1 MLKEMQ
7 VDGLLVQ
14 IYEDRADMGAAAAR
28 MAADA
33 MKQLLQEQEFINVIF
48 AAAPSQ
54 NEMLAGLVNSDV
66 DFSRVRAFHMDEYIG
81 LSEDAPQR
89 FSRYLD
95 DHIFGLLPFKE
106 IHYMSR
112 EEDRYEELL
121 KQYPPDITLMGIGE
135 NGHIAFNDPHV
146 ADFQDP
152 RLVKTVPLDKR
163 CRMQQVHDGC
173 FEKLEDVPE
182 TAVTLTIPALMAAN
196 RVICAVPGGSKREA
210 VTRTV
215 TGEISEECPAT
226 VMRRHGNSVLLCDV
240 DSGFELLLTP

>member
-1 MLKEMQ
+1 MRKEMQ
-7 VDGLLVQ
+7 IDGLLVQ

-33 MKQLLQEQEFINVIF
+33 MKLLLQEQEFINVIF

-95 DHIFGLLPFKE
+95 EHIFGLVPFKE
-106 IHYMSR
+106 IHYMPG
-112 EEDRYEELL
+112 EEDCYEELL

-152 RLVKTVPLDKR
+152 RLVKKVTLDKR

-182 TAVTLTIPALMAAN
+182 TAVTLTIPALMMAN
-196 RVICAVPGGSKREA
+196 RVICAVPGSSKREA

-226 VMRRHGNSVLLCDV
+226 IMRRHAGSVLLCDV
-240 DSGFELLLTP
+240 DSGFELLPTP